1 MVQWLLSCYLL
12 FLASTMLNFKILE
25 IPMYFRLEKFWIVTL
40 VSSLT
45 ACSIIDTK
53 PKENIANDSIG
64 LDIPS
69 APPLSKNIENIPI
82 LNNST
87 TTAPKKVIDSIG
99 KIPEVVPYETQQPPG
114 LSTNTPSNELIGLN
128 LEQVELRAVFEMV
141 ADALGI
147 SVVIDSSIADKVT
160 VRTAPD
166 KSLTRDDLWALLQ
179 LLLAENNVSMEK
191 KGVAYHLKKEKKA
204 LPDAIGST
212 KDQLTKSNAPEVL
225 QVTPLR
231 YITVDSA
238 LTALKPMVEPEG
250 RLLVISNLNVLGIVT
265 SPEKLSKINKLL
277 ALLDADPFV
286 HRGIRL
292 FRLQNAKA
300 SEAKTDLDKILQAV
314 EGKMPAFEIIALD
327 RINSLLVISPPQRG
341 FEEVA
346 RWVEIVDERNEAGG
360 EQIFI
365 YRVRNLKATSLATT
379 LKDVFRTDGK
389 ETPRITPKDPN
400 KPDEKHS
407 EQPKPVEQQNPLNQ
421 LNQLNPQH
429 VATAANLKINIVADE
444 ETNSLLIRAT
454 PRDYRHL
461 LNTIA
466 LLDNLPKEVMINVVV
481 AEVELTEGNQFG
493 IDWFSLFNKG
503 AKGFI
508 GNESKVPGAAGVTNG
523 VPTRSD
529 NGLVVSYITGSITGV
544 LNALSTEGRVEL
556 LSRPSLLVKNNQE
569 ATINVGSDEPTIT
582 RMNQTQTG
590 INTGVTTSNEVQ
602 YRKTGIIL
610 KVKPQINEDGIINMT
625 IKQEVSALGA
635 ERTAE
640 KLPSFKQRV
649 VDTALVVRDGTAVVM
664 GGLIQTSINNNNE
677 GIPLLK
683 DVPVLGKLF
692 QSQSGNRVRT
702 ELVVMI
708 VPQIIQPEADNRE
721 YVRQFRDRMTE
732 VKRLME
738 EDATPMVVNKT
749 LSIKSEE

>member
-1 MVQWLLSCYLL
+1 M
-12 FLASTMLNFKILE
+12 MLNFKVLE
-25 IPMYFRLEKFWIVTL
+25 IFMFFRLEKLWIVVFIST
-40 VSSLT
+40 LT
-45 ACSIIDTK
+45 ACSTFETK
-53 PKENIANDSIG
+53 PKENLSANDLIG
-64 LDIPS
+64 LDIPG
-69 APPLSKNIENIPI
+69 APPLQKNIENVPE
-82 LNNST
+82 LNNTSGN
-87 TTAPKKVIDSIG
+87 APKKTIDNIG
-99 KIPEVVPYETQQPPG
+99 KIPEVTSNQAKQPAS
-114 LSTNTPSNELIGLN
+114 LSSKSTNDLIGLN
-128 LEQVELRAVFEMV
+128 LEQVELRAVFELI

-166 KSLTRDDLWALLQ
+166 KSLTQDDLWALLQ

-191 KGVAYHLKKEKKA
+191 KGVAYHLKKEKKS
-204 LPDAIGST
+204 LPDAIGSK
-212 KDQLTKSNAPEVL
+212 KDQLNKSNAPEVL

-238 LTALKPMVEPEG
+238 LIALKPMVEPEG
-250 RLLVISNLNVLGIVT
+250 RLLVVSNLNVLGIVT
-265 SPEKLSKINKLL
+265 SPEKLGKINKLL

-292 FRLQNAKA
+292 FRLQNAKS

-341 FEEVA
+341 FDEVA

-365 YRVRNLKATSLATT
+365 YRVRNLKATTLATT

-389 ETPRITPKDPN
+389 ETPKTTPKDPN
-400 KPDEKHS
+400 KPDEKHP
-407 EQPKPVEQQNPLNQ
+407 EKPQEPKSDPNLLLNQ
-421 LNQLNPQH
+421 ANNPQSSAM
-429 VATAANLKINIVADE
+429 VANLKINIVADE
-444 ETNSLLIRAT
+444 ETNSLLIKST

-461 LNTIA
+461 LTTIA
-466 LLDNLPKEVMINVVV
+466 LLDNLPREVMINVVV

-493 IDWFSLFNKG
+493 IDWYSLFSKG
-503 AKGFI
+503 TKGFI
-508 GNESKVPGAAGVTNG
+508 GSESKIPGAAGVTSG

-529 NGLVVSYITGSITGV
+529 NGLVISYISGSITGV
-544 LNALSTEGRVEL
+544 LNALNTEGKVEL

-590 INTGVTTSNEVQ
+590 VGTTGVTTSNEVQ

-610 KVKPQINEDGIINMT
+610 KVKPQINEDGIVNMT

-664 GGLIQTSINNNNE
+664 GGLIQTSVNNNNE

-683 DVPVLGKLF
+683 DIPIVGKLF
-692 QSQSGNRVRT
+692 QSQSGSRVRT
-702 ELVVMI
+702 ELVIMI
-708 VPQIIQPEADNRE
+708 VPQVIQPDADNRE
-721 YVRQFRDRMTE
+721 YVRQFRDRMSE

-738 EDATPMVVNKT
+738 EDAIPMVVNQT
-749 LSIKSEE
+749 KSEQ

>member
-1 MVQWLLSCYLL
+1 M
-12 FLASTMLNFKILE
+12 MLNFKVLE
-25 IPMYFRLEKFWIVTL
+25 IFMFFRLEKLWIVVFIST
-40 VSSLT
+40 LT
-45 ACSIIDTK
+45 ACSTFETK
-53 PKENIANDSIG
+53 PKENLSANDLIG
-64 LDIPS
+64 LDIPG
-69 APPLSKNIENIPI
+69 APPLQKNIENVPE
-82 LNNST
+82 LNNTSGN
-87 TTAPKKVIDSIG
+87 APKKTIDNIG
-99 KIPEVVPYETQQPPG
+99 KIPEVTSNQAKQPAS
-114 LSTNTPSNELIGLN
+114 LSSKSTNDLIGLN
-128 LEQVELRAVFEMV
+128 LEQVELRAVFELI

-166 KSLTRDDLWALLQ
+166 KSLTQDDLWALLQ

-191 KGVAYHLKKEKKA
+191 KGVAYHLKKEKKS
-204 LPDAIGST
+204 LPDAIGSK
-212 KDQLTKSNAPEVL
+212 KDQLNKSNAPEVL

-238 LTALKPMVEPEG
+238 LIALKPMVEPEG
-250 RLLVISNLNVLGIVT
+250 RLLVVSNLNVLGIVT
-265 SPEKLSKINKLL
+265 SPEKLGKINKLL

-292 FRLQNAKA
+292 FRLQNAKS

-341 FEEVA
+341 FDEVA

-365 YRVRNLKATSLATT
+365 YRVRNLKATTLATT

-389 ETPRITPKDPN
+389 ETPKTTPKDPN
-400 KPDEKHS
+400 KPDEKHP
-407 EQPKPVEQQNPLNQ
+407 EKPQEPKSDPNLLLNQ
-421 LNQLNPQH
+421 ANNPQSAAM
-429 VATAANLKINIVADE
+429 VANLKINIVADE
-444 ETNSLLIRAT
+444 ETNSLLIKST

-461 LNTIA
+461 LTTIA
-466 LLDNLPKEVMINVVV
+466 LLDNLPREVMINVVV

-493 IDWFSLFNKG
+493 IDWYSLFSKG
-503 AKGFI
+503 TKGFI
-508 GNESKVPGAAGVTNG
+508 GSESKIPGAAGVTSG

-529 NGLVVSYITGSITGV
+529 NGLVISYISGSITGV
-544 LNALSTEGRVEL
+544 LNALNTEGKVEL

-590 INTGVTTSNEVQ
+590 VGTTGVTTSNEVQ

-610 KVKPQINEDGIINMT
+610 KVKPQINEDGIVNMT

-664 GGLIQTSINNNNE
+664 GGLIQTSVNNNNE

-683 DVPVLGKLF
+683 DIPIVGKLF
-692 QSQSGNRVRT
+692 QSQSGSRVRT
-702 ELVVMI
+702 ELVIMI
-708 VPQIIQPEADNRE
+708 VPQVIQPDADNRE
-721 YVRQFRDRMTE
+721 YVRQFRDRMSE

-738 EDATPMVVNKT
+738 EDAIPMVVNQT
-749 LSIKSEE
+749 KSEQ

>member
-1 MVQWLLSCYLL
+1 
-12 FLASTMLNFKILE
+12 
-25 IPMYFRLEKFWIVTL
+25 MYCRLEKLWIFL
-40 VSSLT
+40 AVSSLT
-45 ACSIIDTK
+45 ACVAPITT
-53 PKENIANDSIG
+53 PKENDLMD

-69 APPLSKNIENIPI
+69 APPLIKNAENIPT
-82 LNNST
+82 LNAGT
-87 TTAPKKVIDSIG
+87 TTSQKKVIDSVG
-99 KIPEVVPYETQQPPG
+99 KIPEISPHRPKQPP
-114 LSTNTPSNELIGLN
+114 LKTTKLTDDLIGLN
-128 LEQVELRAVFEMV
+128 LEQVELRAVFELL
-141 ADALGI
+141 ADALNI
-147 SVVIDSSIADKVT
+147 TIAIDSSIADKVT

-166 KSLTRDDLWALLQ
+166 KSLTQDDLWALLQ
-179 LLLAENNVSMEK
+179 ILLAENNVTMEK
-191 KGVAYHLKKEKKA
+191 KGNVYHLKKEKHT
-204 LPDAIGST
+204 LPDAIGSK
-212 KDQLTKSNAPEVL
+212 KDKLANSNSPEIL
-225 QVTPLR
+225 QITPLR

-265 SPEKLSKINKLL
+265 SPEKLGRINKLL

-292 FRLQNAKA
+292 FRLQNAKS

-327 RINSLLVISPPQRG
+327 RINALLVISPPQRG

-365 YRVRNLKATSLATT
+365 YRVRNLKATTLATT

-389 ETPRITPKDPN
+389 ETPKTPVKDPN
-400 KPDEKHS
+400 KPDEKQPDKPLENKL
-407 EQPKPVEQQNPLNQ
+407 EQPTPFQPN
-421 LNQLNPQH
+421 NPQST
-429 VATAANLKINIVADE
+429 ATAANLKINIVADE
-444 ETNSLLIRAT
+444 ETNSLLIRST

-461 LNTIA
+461 LSTIA
-466 LLDNLPKEVMINVVV
+466 MLDNLPREVMINVVV

-493 IDWFSLFNKG
+493 IDWYSLFNKG
-503 AKGFI
+503 TKGFI
-508 GNESKVPGAAGVTNG
+508 GTDFKVPGSAGVTNSL
-523 VPTRSD
+523 PTRSD
-529 NGLVVSYITGSITGV
+529 NGLVVSYITGSISGV
-544 LNALSTEGRVEL
+544 LNALNTEGRVEL

-590 INTGVTTSNEVQ
+590 ISTGVTTSNEVQ

-610 KVKPQINEDGIINMT
+610 KVKPQINEDGIVNMT
-625 IKQEVSALGA
+625 VKQEVSALGA
-635 ERTAE
+635 DRTAE
-640 KLPSFKQRV
+640 KLPSFRQRV
-649 VDTALVVRDGTAVVM
+649 IDTSLVVRDGTAVVM
-664 GGLIQTSINNNNE
+664 GGLIQTSTNDSNE

-692 QSQSGNRVRT
+692 QSQSKSRTRT
-702 ELVVMI
+702 ELVVII
-708 VPQIIQPEADNRE
+708 VPQVIHPDNDNRE
-721 YVRQFRDRMTE
+721 YVLQFRDRMSE

-738 EDATPMVVNKT
+738 EDAIPMVVNT
-749 LSIKSEE
+749 QPVIKLEQ

>member
-1 MVQWLLSCYLL
+1 M
-12 FLASTMLNFKILE
+12 MLNFKVLE
-25 IPMYFRLEKFWIVTL
+25 IFMFFRLEKLWIVVFIST
-40 VSSLT
+40 LT
-45 ACSIIDTK
+45 ACSTFETK
-53 PKENIANDSIG
+53 PKENLSANDLIG
-64 LDIPS
+64 LDIPG
-69 APPLSKNIENIPI
+69 APPLQKNIENVPE
-82 LNNST
+82 LNNTSGN
-87 TTAPKKVIDSIG
+87 APKKTIDNIG
-99 KIPEVVPYETQQPPG
+99 KIPEVTSNQAKQPA
-114 LSTNTPSNELIGLN
+114 LLSSKSTNDLIGLN
-128 LEQVELRAVFEMV
+128 LEQVELRAVFELI

-166 KSLTRDDLWALLQ
+166 KSLTQDDLWALLQ
-179 LLLAENNVSMEK
+179 LLLAQNNVSMEK
-191 KGVAYHLKKEKKA
+191 KGVAYHLKKEKKS
-204 LPDAIGST
+204 LPDAIGSK
-212 KDQLTKSNAPEVL
+212 KDQLNKSNAPEVL

-238 LTALKPMVEPEG
+238 LIALKPMVEPEG
-250 RLLVISNLNVLGIVT
+250 RLLVVSNLNVLGIVT
-265 SPEKLSKINKLL
+265 SPEKLGKINKLL

-292 FRLQNAKA
+292 FRLQNAKS

-341 FEEVA
+341 FDEVA

-365 YRVRNLKATSLATT
+365 YRVRNLKATTLATT

-389 ETPRITPKDPN
+389 ETPKTTPKDPN
-400 KPDEKHS
+400 KPDEKHP
-407 EQPKPVEQQNPLNQ
+407 EKPQEPKSDPNLLLNQ
-421 LNQLNPQH
+421 ANNPQSAAM
-429 VATAANLKINIVADE
+429 VANLKINIVADE
-444 ETNSLLIRAT
+444 ETNSLLIKST

-461 LNTIA
+461 LTTIA
-466 LLDNLPKEVMINVVV
+466 LLDNLPREVMINVVV

-493 IDWFSLFNKG
+493 IDWYSLFSKG
-503 AKGFI
+503 TKGFI
-508 GNESKVPGAAGVTNG
+508 GSESKIPGAAGVTSG

-529 NGLVVSYITGSITGV
+529 NGLVISYISGSITGV
-544 LNALSTEGRVEL
+544 LNALNTEGKVEL

-590 INTGVTTSNEVQ
+590 VGTTGVTTSNEVQ

-610 KVKPQINEDGIINMT
+610 KVKPQINEDGIVNMT

-664 GGLIQTSINNNNE
+664 GGLIQTSVNNNNE

-683 DVPVLGKLF
+683 DIPIVGKLF
-692 QSQSGNRVRT
+692 QSQSGSRVRT
-702 ELVVMI
+702 ELVIMI
-708 VPQIIQPEADNRE
+708 VPQVIQPDADNRE
-721 YVRQFRDRMTE
+721 YVRQFRDRMSE

-738 EDATPMVVNKT
+738 EDAIPMVVNQT
-749 LSIKSEE
+749 KSEQ

>member
-1 MVQWLLSCYLL
+1 
-12 FLASTMLNFKILE
+12 
-25 IPMYFRLEKFWIVTL
+25 MYFKLEKIWTFFII
-40 VSSLT
+40 SSLT
-45 ACSIIDTK
+45 ACSTFEIK
-53 PKENIANDSIG
+53 PKENLSANDLIG
-64 LDIPS
+64 LDIPG
-69 APPLSKNIENIPI
+69 APPLQKNIENVPV
-82 LNNST
+82 LNSSTST
-87 TTAPKKVIDSIG
+87 TPKKIIDNIG
-99 KIPEVVPYETQQPPG
+99 KTPEIISHNPKQVPPLAANKLDG
-114 LSTNTPSNELIGLN
+114 DKHSLN
-128 LEQVELRAVFEMV
+128 LEQIELRGVFEII

-147 SVVIDSSIADKVT
+147 SVVIDSSIAEKVT

-166 KSLTRDDLWALLQ
+166 KSLTQNDLWALLQ
-179 LLLAENNVSMEK
+179 LLLAENNVTMEK
-191 KGVAYHLKKEKKA
+191 KGNTYHLKKEKKS
-204 LPDAIGST
+204 LPDAIGSK
-212 KDQLTKSNAPEVL
+212 KDQLANANASEVL

-265 SPEKLSKINKLL
+265 SPEKLNKINKLL

-292 FRLQNAKA
+292 FRLQNAKS

-341 FEEVA
+341 FDEVA
-346 RWVEIVDERNEAGG
+346 RWIEIVDERNEAGG

-365 YRVRNLKATSLATT
+365 YRVRNLKATTLATT

-389 ETPRITPKDPN
+389 ETPKTTPKDPN
-400 KPDEKHS
+400 KPDEKQP
-407 EQPKPVEQQNPLNQ
+407 EQPKPVEQSPLNQ
-421 LNQLNPQH
+421 ANNPQNT
-429 VATAANLKINIVADE
+429 AIAAANLKINIIADE
-444 ETNSLLIRAT
+444 ETNTLLIRST

-461 LNTIA
+461 LTTIA

-493 IDWFSLFNKG
+493 IDWYSLFNKG
-503 AKGFI
+503 TKGFI
-508 GNESKVPGAAGVTNG
+508 GSEFKIPGNAGVTNG
-523 VPTRSD
+523 LPTRSD

-544 LNALSTEGRVEL
+544 LNALNTEGRVEL

-582 RMNQTQTG
+582 RINQTQTG
-590 INTGVTTSNEVQ
+590 VSTGVTTSNEVQ

-610 KVKPQINEDGIINMT
+610 KVKPQINDDGIVNMT
-625 IKQEVSALGA
+625 VKQEVSALGA

-649 VDTALVVRDGTAVVM
+649 IDTSLVVRDGTAVIM
-664 GGLIQTSINNNNE
+664 GGLIQTSNNNSNE

-692 QSQSGNRVRT
+692 QSQSSTRTRT
-702 ELVVMI
+702 ELVVII
-708 VPQIIQPEADNRE
+708 VPQIIYPDADNRE
-721 YVRQFRDRMTE
+721 YVRQFRDRMSE

-738 EDATPMVVNKT
+738 EDAVPMVVNKT
-749 LSIKSEE
+749 LPVKYEE

>member
-1 MVQWLLSCYLL
+1 
-12 FLASTMLNFKILE
+12 
-25 IPMYFRLEKFWIVTL
+25 MYFRLKQIGIVVFIST
-40 VSSLT
+40 LT
-45 ACSIIDTK
+45 ACSTPNTK
-53 PKENIANDSIG
+53 QKENTGVNDLIG
-64 LDIPS
+64 LDIPG
-69 APPLSKNIENIPI
+69 APPLQKPLENIPV
-82 LNNST
+82 LNSNT
-87 TTAPKKVIDSIG
+87 QTAPKKTIDNIG
-99 KIPEVVPYETQQPPG
+99 KTPEISATQAKQPAALPAK
-114 LSTNTPSNELIGLN
+114 SANDLIGLN
-128 LEQVELRAVFEMV
+128 LEQVDLRAVFELI

-166 KSLTRDDLWALLQ
+166 KSLTQDDLWALLQ

-191 KGVAYHLKKEKKA
+191 KGAAYHLKKEKKSI
-204 LPDAIGST
+204 PEAIGSK
-212 KDQLTKSNAPEVL
+212 KDQLNNSKAPEVL

-265 SPEKLSKINKLL
+265 SPEKLGRINKLL

-327 RINSLLVISPPQRG
+327 RVNSLLVISPPQRG

-346 RWVEIVDERNEAGG
+346 RWIEIVDERNEAGG

-365 YRVRNLKATSLATT
+365 YRVRNLKATTLATT

-389 ETPRITPKDPN
+389 ETPKTTPKDPN
-400 KPDEKHS
+400 KPDEKHP
-407 EQPKPVEQQNPLNQ
+407 EQPTKPTEQPNPLNQ
-421 LNQLNPQH
+421 ATQANNAQNA
-429 VATAANLKINIVADE
+429 ATAANLKINIVADE

-461 LNTIA
+461 LSTIA
-466 LLDNLPKEVMINVVV
+466 LLDNIPKEVMINVVV
-481 AEVELTEGNQFG
+481 AEVQLTEENQFG
-493 IDWFSLFNKG
+493 IDWYSLFNKG
-503 AKGFI
+503 TKGFI
-508 GNESKVPGAAGVTNG
+508 GGEFKIPGAASVSNG

-529 NGLVVSYITGSITGV
+529 NGLVVSYISGSITSV
-544 LNALSTEGRVEL
+544 LNALNTEGRVEL

-590 INTGVTTSNEVQ
+590 IGTTGVTTSNEVQ

-610 KVKPQINEDGIINMT
+610 KVKPQINEDGVVNMT
-625 IKQEVSALGA
+625 IKQEVSALGT

-664 GGLIQTSINNNNE
+664 GGLIQTEIKNDLE

-692 QSQSGNRVRT
+692 QSEKGSRTRT
-702 ELVVMI
+702 ELVIMI
-708 VPQIIQPEADNRE
+708 VPQIIHPDGDNRE

-738 EDATPMVVNKT
+738 EEAMPMVVNNQPINKF
-749 LSIKSEE
+749 E

>member
-1 MVQWLLSCYLL
+1 M
-12 FLASTMLNFKILE
+12 MLNFKVLE
-25 IPMYFRLEKFWIVTL
+25 IFMFFRLEKLWIVVL
-40 VSSLT
+40 MSSLT
-45 ACSIIDTK
+45 ACSTFETK
-53 PKENIANDSIG
+53 PKENLGTNDLIG
-64 LDIPS
+64 LDIPG
-69 APPLSKNIENIPI
+69 APPLQKNIENVPV
-82 LNNST
+82 LNSATAT
-87 TTAPKKVIDSIG
+87 TPKKIIDNIG
-99 KIPEVVPYETQQPPG
+99 KIPEITPNQAKQPAG
-114 LSTNTPSNELIGLN
+114 LPIKSANELIGLN
-128 LEQVELRAVFEMV
+128 LEQVELRAVFELI
-141 ADALGI
+141 ADALGV
-147 SVVIDSSIADKVT
+147 SVVIDSSIAEKVT

-166 KSLTRDDLWALLQ
+166 KSLTQDDLWALLQ
-179 LLLAENNVSMEK
+179 LLLAENNVTMEK
-191 KGVAYHLKKEKKA
+191 KGNAYHLKKEKRA
-204 LPDAIGST
+204 LPDAIGSK
-212 KDQLTKSNAPEVL
+212 KDQLSKSSAPEVL

-238 LTALKPMVEPEG
+238 LIALKPMVEPEG
-250 RLLVISNLNVLGIVT
+250 RLLVVSNLNVLGIVT

-292 FRLQNAKA
+292 FRLQNAKS

-346 RWVEIVDERNEAGG
+346 RWIEIVDERNEAGG

-365 YRVRNLKATSLATT
+365 YRVRNLKATTLATT

-389 ETPRITPKDPN
+389 ETPKTTPKDPN
-400 KPDEKHS
+400 KPDEK
-407 EQPKPVEQQNPLNQ
+407 QPDKPQENKLDPNI
-421 LNQLNPQH
+421 LNPANNPQNT
-429 VATAANLKINIVADE
+429 ATTAANLKINIVADE
-444 ETNSLLIRAT
+444 ETNTLLIRST

-461 LNTIA
+461 LTTIA

-493 IDWFSLFNKG
+493 IDWYSLFSKG
-503 AKGFI
+503 TKGFI
-508 GNESKVPGAAGVTNG
+508 GNEFKIPGNAGVTNG
-523 VPTRSD
+523 APTRSD

-544 LNALSTEGRVEL
+544 LNALNTEGKVEL
-556 LSRPSLLVKNNQE
+556 LSRPSILVKNNQE

-582 RMNQTQTG
+582 RINQTQTG
-590 INTGVTTSNEVQ
+590 VSTGVTTSNEVQ

-610 KVKPQINEDGIINMT
+610 KVKPQINDDGIVNMT
-625 IKQEVSALGA
+625 VKQEVSALGA

-640 KLPSFKQRV
+640 RLPSFRQRV
-649 VDTALVVRDGTAVVM
+649 IDTSLVVRDGTAVVM
-664 GGLIQTSINNNNE
+664 GGLIQTSTNNSNE

-692 QSQSGNRVRT
+692 QSQSTTRART
-702 ELVVMI
+702 ELVVII
-708 VPQIIQPEADNRE
+708 VPQVIHPDADNRE
-721 YVRQFRDRMTE
+721 YVRQFRDRMSE

-738 EDATPMVVNKT
+738 EDSIPIIVNT
-749 LSIKSEE
+749 QPVKSEQ

>member
-1 MVQWLLSCYLL
+1 
-12 FLASTMLNFKILE
+12 
-25 IPMYFRLEKFWIVTL
+25 MYFKLEKIWTFFII
-40 VSSLT
+40 SSLT
-45 ACSIIDTK
+45 ACSTFETK
-53 PKENIANDSIG
+53 PKENLSANDLIG
-64 LDIPS
+64 LDIPG
-69 APPLSKNIENIPI
+69 APPLQKNIENVPV
-82 LNNST
+82 LNSSTST
-87 TTAPKKVIDSIG
+87 TPKKIIDNIG
-99 KIPEVVPYETQQPPG
+99 KTPEIISHNPKQVPPLVANKLDG
-114 LSTNTPSNELIGLN
+114 DKHSLN
-128 LEQVELRAVFEMV
+128 LEQIELRGVFEII

-147 SVVIDSSIADKVT
+147 SVVIDSSIAEKVT

-166 KSLTRDDLWALLQ
+166 KSLTQNDLWALLQ
-179 LLLAENNVSMEK
+179 LLLAENNVTMEK
-191 KGVAYHLKKEKKA
+191 KGNTYHLKKEKKS
-204 LPDAIGST
+204 LPDTIGSK
-212 KDQLTKSNAPEVL
+212 KDQLANANASEVL

-238 LTALKPMVEPEG
+238 LIALKPMVEPEG
-250 RLLVISNLNVLGIVT
+250 RLLVVSNLNVLGIVT
-265 SPEKLSKINKLL
+265 SPEKLNKINKLL

-292 FRLQNAKA
+292 FRLQNAKS

-341 FEEVA
+341 FDEVA
-346 RWVEIVDERNEAGG
+346 RWIEIVDERNEAGG

-365 YRVRNLKATSLATT
+365 YRVRNLKATTLATT

-389 ETPRITPKDPN
+389 ETPKTTPKDPN
-400 KPDEKHS
+400 KPDEKQP
-407 EQPKPVEQQNPLNQ
+407 EQPKPVEQSPLNQ
-421 LNQLNPQH
+421 ANNPQNT
-429 VATAANLKINIVADE
+429 AIAAANLKINIIADE
-444 ETNSLLIRAT
+444 ETNTLLIRST

-461 LNTIA
+461 LTTIA

-493 IDWFSLFNKG
+493 IDWYSLFNKG
-503 AKGFI
+503 TKGFI
-508 GNESKVPGAAGVTNG
+508 GSEFKIPGNAGVTNG
-523 VPTRSD
+523 LPTRSD

-544 LNALSTEGRVEL
+544 LNALNTEGRVEL

-582 RMNQTQTG
+582 RINQTQTG
-590 INTGVTTSNEVQ
+590 VSTGVTTSNEVQ

-610 KVKPQINEDGIINMT
+610 KVKPQINDDGIVNMT
-625 IKQEVSALGA
+625 VKQEVSALGA

-649 VDTALVVRDGTAVVM
+649 IDTSLVVRDGTAVIM
-664 GGLIQTSINNNNE
+664 GGLIQTSNNNSNE

-692 QSQSGNRVRT
+692 QSQSSTRTRT
-702 ELVVMI
+702 ELVVII
-708 VPQIIQPEADNRE
+708 VPQIIYPDADNRE
-721 YVRQFRDRMTE
+721 YVRQFRDRMSE

-738 EDATPMVVNKT
+738 EDAVPMVVNKT
-749 LSIKSEE
+749 LPVKYEE

>member
-1 MVQWLLSCYLL
+1 
-12 FLASTMLNFKILE
+12 
-25 IPMYFRLEKFWIVTL
+25 MYFKLEKIWIV
-40 VSSLT
+40 VFISSLT
-45 ACSIIDTK
+45 ACSTFETK
-53 PKENIANDSIG
+53 PKENLSANDLIG
-64 LDIPS
+64 LDIPG
-69 APPLSKNIENIPI
+69 APPLQKNIENVPV
-82 LNNST
+82 LNSSTST
-87 TTAPKKVIDSIG
+87 TPKKIIDNIG
-99 KIPEVVPYETQQPPG
+99 KTPEIISHNPKQVPPLAANKLDG
-114 LSTNTPSNELIGLN
+114 DKHSLN
-128 LEQVELRAVFEMV
+128 LEQIELRGVFEII

-147 SVVIDSSIADKVT
+147 SVVIDSSIAEKVT

-166 KSLTRDDLWALLQ
+166 KSLTQNDLWALLQ
-179 LLLAENNVSMEK
+179 LLLAENNVTMEK
-191 KGVAYHLKKEKKA
+191 KGNTYHLKKEKKS
-204 LPDAIGST
+204 LPDAIGSK
-212 KDQLTKSNAPEVL
+212 KDQLANANASEVL

-265 SPEKLSKINKLL
+265 SPEKLNKINKLL

-292 FRLQNAKA
+292 FRLQNAKS

-341 FEEVA
+341 FDEVA
-346 RWVEIVDERNEAGG
+346 RWIEIVDERNEAGG

-365 YRVRNLKATSLATT
+365 YRVRNLKATTLATT

-389 ETPRITPKDPN
+389 ETPKTTPKDPN
-400 KPDEKHS
+400 KPDEKQP
-407 EQPKPVEQQNPLNQ
+407 EQPKPVEQSPLNQ
-421 LNQLNPQH
+421 ANNPQNT
-429 VATAANLKINIVADE
+429 AIAAANLKINIIADE
-444 ETNSLLIRAT
+444 ETNTLLIRST

-461 LNTIA
+461 LTTIA

-493 IDWFSLFNKG
+493 IDWYSLFNKG
-503 AKGFI
+503 TKGFI
-508 GNESKVPGAAGVTNG
+508 GSEFKIPGNAGVTNG
-523 VPTRSD
+523 LPTRSD

-544 LNALSTEGRVEL
+544 LNALNTEGRVEL

-582 RMNQTQTG
+582 RINQTQTG
-590 INTGVTTSNEVQ
+590 VSTGVTTSNEVQ

-610 KVKPQINEDGIINMT
+610 KVKPQINDDGIVNM
-625 IKQEVSALGA
+625 IVKQEVSALGA

-649 VDTALVVRDGTAVVM
+649 IDTSLVVRDGTAVIM
-664 GGLIQTSINNNNE
+664 GGLIQTSNNNSNE

-692 QSQSGNRVRT
+692 QSQNSTRTRT
-702 ELVVMI
+702 ELVVII
-708 VPQIIQPEADNRE
+708 VPQIIYPDADNRE
-721 YVRQFRDRMTE
+721 YVRQFRDRMSE

-738 EDATPMVVNKT
+738 EDAVPMVVNKT
-749 LSIKSEE
+749 LPVKYEE

>member
-1 MVQWLLSCYLL
+1 
-12 FLASTMLNFKILE
+12 
-25 IPMYFRLEKFWIVTL
+25 MYFKLEKIWTFFII
-40 VSSLT
+40 SSLT
-45 ACSIIDTK
+45 ACSTFETK
-53 PKENIANDSIG
+53 PKENLSANDLIG
-64 LDIPS
+64 LDIPG
-69 APPLSKNIENIPI
+69 APPLQKNIENVPV
-82 LNNST
+82 LNSSTST
-87 TTAPKKVIDSIG
+87 TPKKIIDNIG
-99 KIPEVVPYETQQPPG
+99 KTPEIISHNPKQVPPLAANKLDG
-114 LSTNTPSNELIGLN
+114 DKHSLN
-128 LEQVELRAVFEMV
+128 LEQIELRGVFEII

-147 SVVIDSSIADKVT
+147 SVVIDSSIAEKVT

-166 KSLTRDDLWALLQ
+166 KSLTQNDLWALLQ
-179 LLLAENNVSMEK
+179 LLLAENNVTMEK
-191 KGVAYHLKKEKKA
+191 KGNTYHLKKEKKS
-204 LPDAIGST
+204 LPDAIGSK
-212 KDQLTKSNAPEVL
+212 KDQLANANASEVL

-265 SPEKLSKINKLL
+265 SPEKLNKINKLL

-292 FRLQNAKA
+292 FRLQNAKS

-341 FEEVA
+341 FDEVA
-346 RWVEIVDERNEAGG
+346 RWIEIVDERNEAGG

-365 YRVRNLKATSLATT
+365 YRVRNLKATTLATT

-389 ETPRITPKDPN
+389 ETPKTTPKDPN
-400 KPDEKHS
+400 KPDEKQP
-407 EQPKPVEQQNPLNQ
+407 EQPKPVEQSPLNQ
-421 LNQLNPQH
+421 ANNPQNT
-429 VATAANLKINIVADE
+429 AIAAANLKINIIADE
-444 ETNSLLIRAT
+444 ETNTLLIRST

-461 LNTIA
+461 LTTIA

-493 IDWFSLFNKG
+493 IDWYSLFNKG
-503 AKGFI
+503 TKGFI
-508 GNESKVPGAAGVTNG
+508 GSEFKIPGNAGVTNG
-523 VPTRSD
+523 LPTRSD

-544 LNALSTEGRVEL
+544 LNALNTEGRVEL

-582 RMNQTQTG
+582 RINQTQTG
-590 INTGVTTSNEVQ
+590 VSTGVTTSNEVQ

-610 KVKPQINEDGIINMT
+610 KVKPQINDDGIVNMT
-625 IKQEVSALGA
+625 VKQEVSALGA

-649 VDTALVVRDGTAVVM
+649 IDTSLVVRDGTAVIM
-664 GGLIQTSINNNNE
+664 GGLIQTSNNNSNE

-692 QSQSGNRVRT
+692 QSQSSTRTRT
-702 ELVVMI
+702 ELVVII
-708 VPQIIQPEADNRE
+708 VPQIIYPDADNRE
-721 YVRQFRDRMTE
+721 YVRQFRDRMSE

-738 EDATPMVVNKT
+738 EDAVPMVVNKT
-749 LSIKSEE
+749 LPVKYEE

>member
-1 MVQWLLSCYLL
+1 
-12 FLASTMLNFKILE
+12 MLNFKVLE
-25 IPMYFRLEKFWIVTL
+25 IFMFFRLEKLWIV
-40 VSSLT
+40 VFISSLT
-45 ACSIIDTK
+45 ACSTFETK
-53 PKENIANDSIG
+53 PKENISANDLIG
-64 LDIPS
+64 LDIPG
-69 APPLSKNIENIPI
+69 APPLQKPTENIPI
-82 LNNST
+82 LNANAPT
-87 TTAPKKVIDSIG
+87 TQKKTVDSVG
-99 KIPEVVPYETQQPPG
+99 KIPEITSTQSKQPASLPAK
-114 LSTNTPSNELIGLN
+114 SANELIGLN
-128 LEQVELRAVFEMV
+128 LEQVELRAVFELI

-166 KSLTRDDLWALLQ
+166 KSLTQDDLWALLQ
-179 LLLAENNVSMEK
+179 LLLAENSVTMEK
-191 KGVAYHLKKEKKA
+191 KGVAYHLKKEKKS
-204 LPDAIGST
+204 LPDAIGSK
-212 KDQLTKSNAPEVL
+212 KDQLNKSNAPEVL

-265 SPEKLSKINKLL
+265 SPEKLNKINKLL

-341 FEEVA
+341 FDEVA

-365 YRVRNLKATSLATT
+365 YRVRNLKATTLATT

-389 ETPRITPKDPN
+389 ETPKTTPKDPN
-400 KPDEKHS
+400 KPDEK
-407 EQPKPVEQQNPLNQ
+407 QPEKPQEHKPDPNLLNQ
-421 LNQLNPQH
+421 NNPQN
-429 VATAANLKINIVADE
+429 AAAAANLKINVVADE
-444 ETNSLLIRAT
+444 ETNSLLIRST

-461 LNTIA
+461 LTTIA
-466 LLDNLPKEVMINVVV
+466 LLDNLPREVMINVVV

-493 IDWFSLFNKG
+493 IDWFSLFGKNKNS
-503 AKGFI
+503 FI
-508 GNESKVPGAAGVTNG
+508 GSESKIPGAASVTNG

-529 NGLVVSYITGSITGV
+529 NGLVISYISGSITSV
-544 LNALSTEGRVEL
+544 LNALNTEGKVEL

-590 INTGVTTSNEVQ
+590 IGTTGVTTSNEVQ

-610 KVKPQINEDGIINMT
+610 KVKPQINEDGIVNMT

-664 GGLIQTSINNNNE
+664 GGLIQTSVNNNNE

-683 DVPVLGKLF
+683 DIPVVGKLF
-692 QSQSGNRVRT
+692 QSQSGSRVRT
-702 ELVVMI
+702 ELVIMI
-708 VPQIIQPEADNRE
+708 VPQVIHPDADNRE
-721 YVRQFRDRMTE
+721 YVRQFRDRMSE

-738 EDATPMVVNKT
+738 EDAIPMVVSKT
-749 LSIKSEE
+749 PPTKSEE

>member
-1 MVQWLLSCYLL
+1 MS
-12 FLASTMLNFKILE
+12 NFKVLE
-25 IPMYFRLEKFWIVTL
+25 ILMYFRLEKLWIVAL

-45 ACSIIDTK
+45 ACSTIDTK
-53 PKENIANDSIG
+53 PKENITNDLIG
-64 LDIPS
+64 LDIPG
-69 APPLSKNIENIPI
+69 APPLQKNTENIPV
-82 LNNST
+82 LNNNT
-87 TTAPKKVIDSIG
+87 TTAPKKVIDNIG
-99 KIPEVVPYETQQPPG
+99 KVPEVAPNEAKQPAA
-114 LSTNTPSNELIGLN
+114 LSTKASSNELIGLN

-166 KSLTRDDLWALLQ
+166 KSLTQDDLWALLQ

-191 KGVAYHLKKEKKA
+191 KGIAYHLKKEKKA
-204 LPDAIGST
+204 LPDAIGSK
-212 KDQLTKSNAPEVL
+212 KDQLNKSNAPEVL

-265 SPEKLSKINKLL
+265 SPEKLNKINKLL

-292 FRLQNAKA
+292 FRLQNAKS

-346 RWVEIVDERNEAGG
+346 RWIEIVDERNEAGG

-365 YRVRNLKATSLATT
+365 YRVRNLKATTLATT

-389 ETPRITPKDPN
+389 ETPKTTPKDPN
-400 KPDEKHS
+400 KPDEKHP

-421 LNQLNPQH
+421 PNQLNNPQNA
-429 VATAANLKINIVADE
+429 ATAANLKINIVADE

-461 LNTIA
+461 LSTIA

-508 GNESKVPGAAGVTNG
+508 GSESKIPGAAGVTNG

-590 INTGVTTSNEVQ
+590 VNTGVTTSNEVQ

-610 KVKPQINEDGIINMT
+610 KVKPQINEDGIVNMT

-692 QSQSGNRVRT
+692 QSQSGSRIRT
-702 ELVVMI
+702 ELVIMI
-708 VPQIIQPEADNRE
+708 VPQIIQPDADNRE
-721 YVRQFRDRMTE
+721 YVRQFRDRMSE

-738 EDATPMVVNKT
+738 EDAIPMIVNKT
-749 LSIKSEE
+749 LPAKSEE

>member
-1 MVQWLLSCYLL
+1 
-12 FLASTMLNFKILE
+12 
-25 IPMYFRLEKFWIVTL
+25 
-40 VSSLT
+40 
-45 ACSIIDTK
+45 
-53 PKENIANDSIG
+53 
-64 LDIPS
+64 
-69 APPLSKNIENIPI
+69 
-82 LNNST
+82 
-87 TTAPKKVIDSIG
+87 
-99 KIPEVVPYETQQPPG
+99 
-114 LSTNTPSNELIGLN
+114 
-128 LEQVELRAVFEMV
+128 
-141 ADALGI
+141 
-147 SVVIDSSIADKVT
+147 
-160 VRTAPD
+160 
-166 KSLTRDDLWALLQ
+166 
-179 LLLAENNVSMEK
+179 
-191 KGVAYHLKKEKKA
+191 
-204 LPDAIGST
+204 
-212 KDQLTKSNAPEVL
+212 
-225 QVTPLR
+225 
-231 YITVDSA
+231 
-238 LTALKPMVEPEG
+238 MVEPEG

-265 SPEKLSKINKLL
+265 SPEKLNKINKLL

-341 FEEVA
+341 FDEVA

-365 YRVRNLKATSLATT
+365 YRVRNLKATTLATT

-389 ETPRITPKDPN
+389 ETPKTTPKDPN
-400 KPDEKHS
+400 KPDEK
-407 EQPKPVEQQNPLNQ
+407 QPEKPQEHKPDPNLLNQ
-421 LNQLNPQH
+421 NNPQN
-429 VATAANLKINIVADE
+429 AAAAANLKINVVADE
-444 ETNSLLIRAT
+444 ETNSLLIRST

-461 LNTIA
+461 LTTIA
-466 LLDNLPKEVMINVVV
+466 LLDNLPREVMINVVV

-493 IDWFSLFNKG
+493 IDWFSLFGKNKNS
-503 AKGFI
+503 FI
-508 GNESKVPGAAGVTNG
+508 GSESKIPGAASVTNG

-529 NGLVVSYITGSITGV
+529 NGLVISYISGSITSV
-544 LNALSTEGRVEL
+544 LNALNTEGKVEL

-590 INTGVTTSNEVQ
+590 IGTTGVTTSNEVQ

-610 KVKPQINEDGIINMT
+610 KVKPQINEDGIVNMT

-664 GGLIQTSINNNNE
+664 GGLIQTSVNNNNE

-683 DVPVLGKLF
+683 DIPVVGKLF
-692 QSQSGNRVRT
+692 QSQSGSRVRT
-702 ELVVMI
+702 ELVIMI
-708 VPQIIQPEADNRE
+708 VPQVIHPDADNRE
-721 YVRQFRDRMTE
+721 YVRQFRDRMSE

-738 EDATPMVVNKT
+738 EDAIPMVVSKT
-749 LSIKSEE
+749 PPTKSEE

>member
-1 MVQWLLSCYLL
+1 
-12 FLASTMLNFKILE
+12 
-25 IPMYFRLEKFWIVTL
+25 MYFKLEKIWMVVFI
-40 VSSLT
+40 SSLT
-45 ACSIIDTK
+45 ACSTFETK
-53 PKENIANDSIG
+53 PKENLGANDLIG
-64 LDIPS
+64 LDIPG
-69 APPLSKNIENIPI
+69 APPLQKNIENVPV
-82 LNNST
+82 LNNTSMT
-87 TTAPKKVIDSIG
+87 PKKIIDNIG
-99 KIPEVVPYETQQPPG
+99 KIPEVAPNQVKQPAQLPANK
-114 LSTNTPSNELIGLN
+114 SSNEPVWLN
-128 LEQVELRAVFEMV
+128 LEQVELRAIFELL
-141 ADALGI
+141 ADYLGI
-147 SVVIDSSIADKVT
+147 TVVIDSSIADKVT

-166 KSLTRDDLWALLQ
+166 KSLTQDDLWALLQ
-179 LLLAENNVSMEK
+179 LLLAENSVTMEK
-191 KGVAYHLKKEKKA
+191 KGNTYHLKKEKKS
-204 LPDAIGST
+204 LSDTIGT
-212 KDQLTKSNAPEVL
+212 KKDQLNKSNAPEVL

-265 SPEKLSKINKLL
+265 SPEKLGRINKLL

-292 FRLQNAKA
+292 FRLQNAKS

-341 FEEVA
+341 FDEVA
-346 RWVEIVDERNEAGG
+346 RWIEIVDERNEAGG

-365 YRVRNLKATSLATT
+365 YRVRNLKATTLATT

-389 ETPRITPKDPN
+389 ETPKTTPKDPN
-400 KPDEKHS
+400 KPDEK
-407 EQPKPVEQQNPLNQ
+407 QPEKPQEHKPDPNLLNQ
-421 LNQLNPQH
+421 ANNPQNT
-429 VATAANLKINIVADE
+429 ATAAANLKINIVADE
-444 ETNSLLIRAT
+444 ETNSLLIRST

-461 LNTIA
+461 LTTIA
-466 LLDNLPKEVMINVVV
+466 LLDNLPREVMINVVV

-493 IDWFSLFNKG
+493 IDWFSLFGKNKNS
-503 AKGFI
+503 FI
-508 GNESKVPGAAGVTNG
+508 GSESKIPGAASVTNG
-523 VPTRSD
+523 VPTRND
-529 NGLVVSYITGSITGV
+529 NGLVVSYISGSITGV
-544 LNALSTEGRVEL
+544 LNALNTEGKVEL

-590 INTGVTTSNEVQ
+590 VGTTGVTTSNEVQ

-610 KVKPQINEDGIINMT
+610 KVKPQINEDGIVNMT

-649 VDTALVVRDGTAVVM
+649 VDTALVVRDGTAVIM

-683 DVPVLGKLF
+683 DIPVLGKLF
-692 QSQSGNRVRT
+692 QSQTGSRVRT
-702 ELVVMI
+702 ELVIMI
-708 VPQIIQPEADNRE
+708 VPQVIHPDADNRE
-721 YVRQFRDRMTE
+721 YVRQFRDRMSE

-738 EDATPMVVNKT
+738 EDAIPMVVNKT
-749 LSIKSEE
+749 PPPTKSEQ